1 MKKSRIA
8 IALMSSL
15 LLLTLLVGC
24 SEKQPNN
31 SDDNAAQ
38 TAQPEWETQQYEDQH
53 LSYEIPANWIK
64 NEASSNNEIP
74 ASLFHED
81 GTESKNPSNVV
92 VALINLDS
100 PGDLDYSDPAIQE
113 EFHEFLISPVGLPQ
127 EEAKDGEYAAEQI
140 GDLWVYSLAFDR
152 DLGDGTVVRQ
162 TVYYPMGLDRT
173 IEVCATDF
181 KDSTSPAV
189 NEVAKNICAT
199 LKVL

>member
-1 MKKSRIA
+1 MKKRNVL
-8 IALMSSL
+8 ALISGL
-15 LLLTLLVGC
+15 LLLTLVVGC
-24 SEKQPNN
+24 TGKPNN

-38 TAQPEWETQQYEDQH
+38 IAQPEWETQLYEDQY
-53 LSYEIPANWIK
+53 LSYEIPSNWIK
-64 NEASSNNEIP
+64 NKESSNDEIP

-81 GTESKNPSNVV
+81 GTQSNNPSNVV
-92 VALINLDS
+92 VAIINLDS

-127 EEAKDGEYAAEQI
+127 KEAKDGEYAAEQI

-181 KDSTSPAV
+181 KDNATPAV

>member
-1 MKKSRIA
+1 MKKNRIT
-8 IALMSSL
+8 IALISSL
-15 LLLTLLVGC
+15 FLLTLLVGC
-24 SEKQPNN
+24 TGKPNN

-38 TAQPEWETQQYEDQH
+38 KTQPEWEAQLYEDQN
-53 LSYEIPANWIK
+53 LSYEIPSNWIK
-64 NEASSNNEIP
+64 NEESSNDEMSV
-74 ASLFHED
+74 SLFHED
-81 GTESKNPSNVV
+81 GTQSNNPSNVV
-92 VALINLDS
+92 VAIINLDS
-100 PGDLDYSDPAIQE
+100 PEDIDYSDPAIQE

-127 EEAKDGEYAAEQI
+127 KEAKDGEYAAEQI

>member
-1 MKKSRIA
+1 MKKRNVL
-8 IALMSSL
+8 ALISGL
-15 LLLTLLVGC
+15 LLLTLVVGC
-24 SEKQPNN
+24 TGKPNN

-38 TAQPEWETQQYEDQH
+38 IAQPEWETQLYEDQY
-53 LSYEIPANWIK
+53 LSYEIPSNWIK
-64 NEASSNNEIP
+64 NKESSNDEIP

-81 GTESKNPSNVV
+81 GTQSNNPSNVV
-92 VALINLDS
+92 VAIINLDS

-127 EEAKDGEYAAEQI
+127 KEAKDGEYAAEQI

-181 KDSTSPAV
+181 KDNTSPAV